1 MLSAMHTRAQL
12 AADDGGVLVIV
23 AVSLSTLILFAA
35 FVIDIGNWFEH
46 KRHLQLQA
54 DAGALAGGG
63 LFTRCITDN
72 VATATTA
79 IEAEARR
86 YAGSYPGAYN
96 EQVGGSNRGTVYTR
110 LNRKT
115 YEVGGPSADDTIETN
130 PCDAGMLDVKMTEA
144 GLPFFFGLAGSLVPA
159 INARARVNIEKLTTT
174 HGALPIGVPDVN
186 PVAARAWFIDES
198 NGGAVLGSAP
208 LVKSATPSAA
218 GLTVWKTDPLVPVAI
233 SVSSTTTK
241 IGLRVALS
249 GSASTTTCG
258 DPLVEC
264 YDQTDPATGLDYV
277 RTWAAT
283 PAAASPPGA
292 PIARSVT
299 LFSPGGACADPYFH
313 SDVTPCNQVGVR
325 ARIDYGS
332 LDRTKLKI
340 FVDSPSCSG
349 ANCKEELTYD
359 AANPGDWVSVTSKA
373 FVPTTANGPQP
384 ITMSWQIKD
393 NITING
399 NGCNTGQGCSGTF
412 EGGSLVQRSFG
423 ATDARSGPIKLVQ
436 VSQGATTWVN
446 SLQRPAAGN
455 PAVSYNLD
463 ISVGIKASLGAA
475 AAASDPP
482 VALKVIGGSQ
492 SQALNCDQ
500 GYTTLSDELANG
512 CRETYTINTTGC
524 LAPVDI
530 SNKTKLWASAQPW
543 SCVAIATGQQTNQVP
558 AGLNM
563 RILGND
569 KPTVCTAPNN
579 WSSFPNL
586 PQGDPRIL
594 QVFLTPFG
602 AFSGSGN
609 DETVRV
615 TDFATFYIT
624 GWTGSGSG
632 FPNPCEGNGDD
643 PVPNGDKG
651 TIVGHFIIYIDKL
664 NPGGGSGVTCS
675 FTSLG
680 TCVLVLTK

>member
-1 MLSAMHTRAQL
+1 MLSASQMRL
-12 AADDGGVLVIV
+12 ALAGEDGGVLLMV
-23 AVSLSTLILFAA
+23 ALWLGTLVLFAS

-63 LFTRCITDN
+63 LFTRCITDS

-110 LNRKT
+110 LNRNT

-144 GLPFFFGLAGSLVPA
+144 GLPFFFGLAGSFVPS

-174 HGALPIGVPDVN
+174 NGALPIGVPDVN

-198 NGGAVLGSAP
+198 NGGAVIGSAP

-218 GLTVWKTDPLVPVAI
+218 GLTVWQTNPLAPATI

-264 YDQTDPATGLDYV
+264 YDQTDPATGLVYV

-283 PAAASPPGA
+283 PAATSPPGA
-292 PIARSVT
+292 PLVRSVT
-299 LFSPGGACADPYFH
+299 LFSPGAGCSDPYFH
-313 SDVTPCNQVGVR
+313 SDVTPCDQVGVR
-325 ARIDYGS
+325 ARIDSGT

-340 FVDSPSCSG
+340 FVDASSCSG
-349 ANCKEELTYD
+349 ANCKDTLTYD
-359 AANPGDWVSVTSKA
+359 GTDWVSSTSKA
-373 FVPTTANGPQP
+373 FVPIPAANGPLP
-384 ITMSWQIKD
+384 ITLSWQIKD

-423 ATDARSGPIKLVQ
+423 ATEARSGPIKLAQ
-436 VSQGATTWVN
+436 ISQGATTWVN
-446 SLQRPAAGN
+446 SLQRPTGAT
-455 PAVSYNLD
+455 PTSYNLD
-463 ISVGIKASLGAA
+463 VTLGIKASLGAA
-475 AAASDPP
+475 AAVSDPP
-482 VALKVIGGSQ
+482 VALRVIGGSQ
-492 SQALNCDQ
+492 NQSLNCDQ
-500 GYTTLSDELANG
+500 GYSTLSDELAFG
-512 CRETYTINTTGC
+512 CRETYTLNTGSPNCSTINRTT
-524 LAPVDI
+524 
-530 SNKTKLWASAQPW
+530 LWGTAQPW
-543 SCVAIATGQQTNQVP
+543 SCVAISTGNSTNQVP
-558 AGLNM
+558 KGLNK
-563 RILGND
+563 RILGD
-569 KPTVCTAPNN
+569 EKPPNGAAACIHPNN
-579 WSSFPNL
+579 WSSFPNI
-586 PQGDPRIL
+586 PQDDPRIL

-609 DETVRV
+609 DATVRV

-624 GWTGSGSG
+624 GWTGQGSG
-632 FPNPCEGNGDD
+632 FDNPCTGNGDD
-643 PVPNGDKG
+643 PVPNNDPG

-664 NPGGGSGVTCS
+664 NPGGGSGVGCS